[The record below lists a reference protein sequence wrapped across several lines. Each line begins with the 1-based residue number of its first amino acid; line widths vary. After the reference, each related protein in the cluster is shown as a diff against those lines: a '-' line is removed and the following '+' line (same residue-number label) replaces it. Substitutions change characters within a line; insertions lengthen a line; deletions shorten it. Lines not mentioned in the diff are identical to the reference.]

1 MNCQECRPLLQAY
14 ADGEL
19 DVLNSL
25 RLEEHLSGCGGCEA
39 LIRQFKSIHLALQ
52 RPELS
57 YAAPNALRQQI
68 SAAVPRRASTWRDR
82 WNWSLPSFAMG
93 GICVAAVVMLSAG
106 NFVTGPSGSAD
117 EIVAAHVRS
126 LMADH
131 LTDVASSDSHT
142 VKPWFTGKIDF
153 TAPAKDLAADGF
165 PLIGGR
171 IDYIHDRAA
180 AALVYKRNRHT
191 INVFIWPDA
200 AKDKPVK
207 FSGPKRGFSIVE
219 ADANGLHFTAV
230 SDLNK
235 EELGQLVEL
244 IIQK

>member
-1 MNCQECRPLLQAY
+1 MNCQECQPLLQAY

-19 DVLNSL
+19 DVVNSL
-25 RLEEHLSGCGGCEA
+25 RLEEHLGGCGRCDA
-39 LIRQFKSIHLALQ
+39 AIRQIKSIHLALQ

-57 YAAPNALRQQI
+57 YAAPSALRRQI
-68 SAAVPRRASTWRDR
+68 TSAIPRRPSAWRPR

-93 GICVAAVVMLSAG
+93 GICAAAVVMLSAE

-131 LTDVASSDSHT
+131 LTDVASSDSHR

-153 TAPAKDLAADGF
+153 TVPAKELAADGF

-191 INVFIWPDA
+191 INVFVWPDG
-200 AKDKPVK
+200 AKDKPIK
-207 FSGPKRGFSIVE
+207 FSGSKRGFSIVE
-219 ADANGLHFTAV
+219 AGANGLHFSAI
-230 SDLNK
+230 SDLNE